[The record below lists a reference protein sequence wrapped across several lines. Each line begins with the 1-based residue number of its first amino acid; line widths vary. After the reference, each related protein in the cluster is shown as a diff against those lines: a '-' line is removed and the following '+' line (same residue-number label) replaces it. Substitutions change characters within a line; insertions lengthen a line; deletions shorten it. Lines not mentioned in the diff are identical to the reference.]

1 MHPHALVAYV
11 GLVLGLFTKL
21 IVLTTF
27 QGLVRMRS
35 KAFHWAE
42 DAAHWGGTAGH
53 VGDDERVVRAQ
64 AALRNDGEN
73 HPLMLAIS
81 GAWVAL
87 GASATAAS
95 ATFGIYVVA
104 RLLHGY
110 LLVRPRQPLRN
121 RVYGLGQG
129 TMLVVAIDLARR
141 AIATA

>member
-1 MHPHALVAYV
+1 
-11 GLVLGLFTKL
+11 
-21 IVLTTF
+21 
-27 QGLVRMRS
+27 
-35 KAFHWAE
+35 
-42 DAAHWGGTAGH
+42 
-53 VGDDERVVRAQ
+53 
-64 AALRNDGEN
+64 
-73 HPLMLAIS
+73 MLAIS

-95 ATFGIYVVA
+95 APFGIYVVA